1 MKPHTLTRRHFLRNA
16 SLASAVSVAFPAVLR
31 SQGATGASPNN
42 RLNVACFGVGNQ
54 GRVAVEAMVGEN
66 LVAFCDVDDQ
76 CAAQTYG
83 KHSGVPRFRD
93 FRKVFDAF
101 GNQIDAVTIST
112 PDHMHYPIAMAALSL
127 GKHVFVE
134 KPMTHTIWESRR
146 LRELAAEKGVATQMG
161 NQGHALEGIRLLKE
175 WFDAGVLGEV
185 REVQSWTDRPIWPQG
200 VRAPDHSKMIPV
212 VPSSL
217 DWDLWLGVAAQ
228 RAYDPAYVPFNWR
241 GYWDFGTGA
250 AGDMGCHLMD
260 GAFYALQLDAPEW
273 VEAISAK
280 ANTYSAPSASVVT
293 YRGDGSLAPRHLSL
307 YDHRFHLRRMTRFL
321 PWPWSHLISP
331 RSFAAASAGRRQVC
345 RWVHLVTALLLLA
358 GATRLE
364 AVTLAPIFGDGMVV
378 QAHQPLPIWGD
389 AAAGER
395 VTVTFAGQVR
405 ETVAGP
411 DGRWRVTLAPLD
423 YAAGHASQTLVV
435 RGAGEQRVTDV
446 LIGEVWLTVAP
457 PDFQSWAQGRVGLND
472 GQNPLWEGAGLKV
485 APDPALRVRSR
496 QPHGPRWLSSS
507 AENTASISAVA
518 HFFAEH
524 LRSHRNVPVGLID
537 LSESDASVLAYLPE
551 SDLATMPPLA
561 MSWP

>member
-293 YRGDGSLAPRHLSL
+293 YQFPARSSLPPVRYTWYDGGLKPLPPPEFEHDRTLPSNGSFIIGSKASVLTDTYYRSVRLIPETKRVAMMPTLPPPTLPRVEGGHFQEWLRACKGGPAPGSSFEYAARLTEMVLLSNLA
-307 YDHRFHLRRMTRFL
+307 LR
-321 PWPWSHLISP
+321 
-331 RSFAAASAGRRQVC
+331 AGRRIEWDAPHMKVTNIPEANQ
-345 RWVHLVTALLLLA
+345 WVTKEYRP
-358 GATRLE
+358 G
-364 AVTLAPIFGDGMVV
+364 FGV
-378 QAHQPLPIWGD
+378 
-389 AAAGER
+389 
-395 VTVTFAGQVR
+395 
-405 ETVAGP
+405 
-411 DGRWRVTLAPLD
+411 
-423 YAAGHASQTLVV
+423 
-435 RGAGEQRVTDV
+435 
-446 LIGEVWLTVAP
+446 
-457 PDFQSWAQGRVGLND
+457 
-472 GQNPLWEGAGLKV
+472 
-485 APDPALRVRSR
+485 
-496 QPHGPRWLSSS
+496 
-507 AENTASISAVA
+507 
-518 HFFAEH
+518 
-524 LRSHRNVPVGLID
+524 
-537 LSESDASVLAYLPE
+537 
-551 SDLATMPPLA
+551 
-561 MSWP
+561 